1 MNRPMPLIDKTLL
14 VSPFLCF
21 TILVSAQTPSLS
33 VTPSTLITGEQVYL
47 ETCHVCHGP
56 GLANAPRFGDKVVW
70 GKLIKEGQVNLTADG
85 YMGVRGMPARGGRA
99 DLGVADFANAVVYM
113 ANQSGGNWQN
123 PDEAMLKKINA
134 RIDKRSAAKK

>member
-1 MNRPMPLIDKTLL
+1 MNKTIGAL
-14 VSPFLCF
+14 FLAF
-21 TILVSAQTPSLS
+21 
-33 VTPSTLITGEQVYL
+33 STSSTWAVTGEETYKAVCS
-47 ETCHVCHGP
+47 TCHTQGV
-56 GLANAPRFGDKVVW
+56 ANSPKIGDAKAWV
-70 GKLIKEGQVNLTADG
+70 KLIKEGQVNLTADG

-134 RIDKRSAAKK
+134 RIDKRSAAKI

>member
-1 MNRPMPLIDKTLL
+1 VAN
-14 VSPFLCF
+14 SPK
-21 TILVSAQTPSLS
+21 I
-33 VTPSTLITGEQVYL
+33 
-47 ETCHVCHGP
+47 
-56 GLANAPRFGDKVVW
+56 GDAKAW